1 MGNFNN
7 KIKNKLTIQLNINS
21 RNLLVIII
29 FLNMFFIVTTILHNS
44 PPLFAQHHGAPPPMA
59 NLGDRNISMNLV
71 IEPNRLVSGQDAQLT
86 LHLKDEKTDQIIQ
99 HVTYRTTISK
109 DDRLK
114 LSEFFH
120 SHTGDLR
127 ILV

>member
-21 RNLLVIII
+21 RNLLVVII

-44 PPLFAQHHGAPPPMA
+44 QPLFAQHHGAPPPMA

-71 IEPNRLVSGQDAQLT
+71 IEPNRLVSGQDASANT
-86 LHLKDEKTDQIIQ
+86 SFK
-99 HVTYRTTISK
+99 
-109 DDRLK
+109 
-114 LSEFFH
+114 
-120 SHTGDLR
+120 G
-127 ILV
+127 